1 MSFLV
6 AIVGRTNVGKSTL
19 FNVMTSSRDALV
31 FDFEGVTRDRQY
43 GQAKYDDLDYLVVDT
58 GGISDND
65 VGFDEFMAK
74 QSEMAIDEA
83 NLVFFVVDGRS
94 GVTSGDE
101 YIANLLRLKDKK
113 VVVVV
118 NKVDGVEEDAAMA
131 DFYSFGFD
139 KVFAISAAQTQYS
152 ETN

>member
-19 FNVMTSSRDALV
+19 FNVLTNSRDALV

-58 GGISDND
+58 GGISDKD

-74 QSEMAIDEA
+74 QSQVAIDEA
-83 NLVFFVVDGRS
+83 NLVFFIVDGRA
-94 GVTSGDE
+94 GLTAGDE
-101 YIANLLRLKDKK
+101 YVAGLLRQKDKK

-118 NKVDGVEEDAAMA
+118 NKVDGTEEEAMA
-131 DFYSFGFD
+131 EFYSFGFD
-139 KVFAISAAQTQYS
+139 KVFAISAAHRRNTKAS
-152 ETN
+152 